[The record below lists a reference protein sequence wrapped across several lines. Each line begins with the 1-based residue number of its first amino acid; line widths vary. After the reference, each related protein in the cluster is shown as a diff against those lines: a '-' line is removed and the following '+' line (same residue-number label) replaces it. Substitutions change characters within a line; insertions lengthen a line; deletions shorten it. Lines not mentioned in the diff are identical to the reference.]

1 MKQTFYLHEYS
12 DGGVLLSRKPA
23 PGAKELIGTI
33 ELDVQP
39 VKKEVEKE
47 FPVTSF
53 MNYGNDLKKI
63 DHYLP
68 GDAYDVT
75 YSYKRKE

>member
-39 VKKEVEKE
+39 IRKEVEKVIDANCIE
-47 FPVTSF
+47 DSTLYYQKVIQRIPLNAYNV
-53 MNYGNDLKKI
+53 KI
-63 DHYLP
+63 HYT
-68 GDAYDVT
+68 V
-75 YSYKRKE
+75 KE